1 MVPQSTSGILTPS
14 RTIDL
19 PSQKE
24 LRWSQLKVGILALVA
39 LIALT
44 ALIFLMSGSTGGL
57 FTPKLNLISYF
68 TNANGVKVGAP
79 VTLDG
84 VTIGNVTKVQIVPN
98 HEPDAVQITSRVS
111 AKYVPQLHT
120 DSVISIKS
128 AGVLGDSF
136 VDISSVR
143 ATGPPVSDGA
153 TLKVANTPQIQDVI
167 STSQDALA
175 STNQVIQ
182 KIGVLVDNINAGK
195 GTAGML
201 LNDPVVA
208 RKLALT
214 IDQLQKMVGALASGK
229 GSLGKL
235 INDDELYTKAN
246 STINQLNSIVA
257 ALDKGQ
263 GTAGKLLKDEALY
276 NNLNAA
282 IANTNELLTGINS
295 GKGSLGKLAKD
306 PALATKVEESI
317 TRLNTILK
325 GLEEGQGSLGQMVVN
340 RSLYDNLD
348 KTLNDTGQLITA
360 IRKDPKTYLTIR
372 VKVF

>member
-1 MVPQSTSGILTPS
+1 M
-14 RTIDL
+14 

-24 LRWSQLKVGILALVA
+24 LHWSQLKVGILALVA
-39 LIALT
+39 LAALT
-44 ALIFLMSGSTGGL
+44 VLIFLMSGSTGGL
-57 FTPKLNLISYF
+57 FTPKVNLIGYF
-68 TNANGVKVGAP
+68 TNASGVKVGAP

-84 VTIGNVTKVQIVPN
+84 VTIGNVTKVQIVPH
-98 HEPDAVQITSRVS
+98 HEPDAVQITSRVA

-120 DSVISIKS
+120 DSTITIKS

-136 VDISSVR
+136 VDISSVN
-143 ATGPPVSDGA
+143 AVGPPVSDGA
-153 TLKVANTPQIQDVI
+153 TLKVASMPQIQDVI
-167 STSQDALA
+167 TTSQDALA
-175 STNQVIQ
+175 STNEVIR
-182 KIGVLVDNINAGK
+182 KVGVLVDNINAGK

-201 LNDPVVA
+201 LNDPAVA

-214 IDQLQKMVGALASGK
+214 IDQLQAMTSALSSGK
-229 GSLGKL
+229 GTLGKL
-235 INDDELYTKAN
+235 ITDDELYNRAN

-257 ALDKGQ
+257 DLDKGH
-263 GTAGKLLKDEALY
+263 GTAGKLLKDDALY
-276 NNLNAA
+276 TSLNAA
-282 IANTNELLTGINS
+282 VADVNELLVGINA

-317 TRLNTILK
+317 SRLNTLLK

-360 IRKDPKTYLTIR
+360 IRKDPKTYLTVR
-372 VKVF
+372 VKIF